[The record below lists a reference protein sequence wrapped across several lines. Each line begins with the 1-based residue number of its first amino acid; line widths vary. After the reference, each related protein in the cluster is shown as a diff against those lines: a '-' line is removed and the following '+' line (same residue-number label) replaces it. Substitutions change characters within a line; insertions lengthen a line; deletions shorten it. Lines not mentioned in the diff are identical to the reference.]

1 VTVLRPTRG
10 EATVTRGGTVA
21 ALAAAVRPRQ
31 WLKNVLVVGA
41 PIAAGR
47 AHEGSVARD
56 TLVAF
61 AALCL
66 AASSTYLVNDVH
78 DAAEDRR
85 HPRKRSRPVASGAL
99 SVPVA
104 LGAALALALAA
115 LALAMVASQ
124 GLVLLVAAYMVL
136 TVAYTVRL
144 RREPVVEL
152 VVVAAGFVLRGA
164 GGGVAAGI
172 PVSSWFLLVAGFG
185 SLFLVAGKRYAEL
198 VSGPVRAGAR
208 ATLEVYTPGFLR
220 FVWTSAAT
228 LTIVAYA
235 LWATQVYLVRDDGS
249 WGLWSIVP
257 FVLALFRYA
266 LDIDGGRAEAPED
279 VLLGDRTLLVLGVA
293 WVIMIAIG
301 AGGYDLGF

>member
-1 VTVLRPTRG
+1 MTLLRPARG
-10 EATVTRGGTVA
+10 EAAVLHGGTA
-21 ALAAAVRPRQ
+21 GALAAAVRPRQ

-41 PIAAGR
+41 PVAAG
-47 AHEGSVARD
+47 AHEWTVART
-56 TLVAF
+56 TLAAF
-61 AALCL
+61 VTFCL

-78 DAAEDRR
+78 DAAEDRA
-85 HPRKRSRPVASGAL
+85 HPRKRLRPVASGAL
-99 SVPVA
+99 PVPVA
-104 LGAALALALAA
+104 LAAAGVLALASVA
-115 LALAMVASQ
+115 LASVCSR
-124 GLVLLVAAYMVL
+124 GFVLLVAAYLLL
-136 TVAYTVRL
+136 TVGYTLRL

-172 PVSSWFLLVAGFG
+172 PVSSWFLLVTGFG

-198 VSGPVRAGAR
+198 VAGPVQPGAR
-208 ATLEVYTPGFLR
+208 AALEAYTPGFLR

-228 LTIVAYA
+228 LTIVTYA
-235 LWATQVYLVRDDGS
+235 LWATQVYVVRDEGS

-279 VLLGDRTLLVLGVA
+279 VLLADRTLLVLGVA

-301 AGGYDLGF
+301 AGGYDLGL